1 MKAFI
6 VSQYEAA
13 LQMLRECVQQ
23 YEEELWLDHSRFTNA
38 AWHITYHTIFFA
50 NIYASPAEKR
60 IQHWPEQTDHYQN
73 LGPDHRPERTYT
85 TSEMLAYLD
94 FVSERIPGY
103 LEEFDADA
111 ECWPFWYEMNQL
123 EFQLS
128 SLRHIQHHVGQ
139 LIERAAPVR
148 KGDATWR
155 RMRSAVTG

>member
-1 MKAFI
+1 MGC
-6 VSQYEAA
+6 SDGS
-13 LQMLRECVQQ
+13 LTGRERQG
-23 YEEELWLDHSRFTNA
+23 YSAGNRLSPDSP
-38 AWHITYHTIFFA
+38 

-60 IQHWPEQTDHYQN
+60 IQHWPEQTDHCQN

-139 LIERAAPVR
+139 LIERAAPGR